1 MVIIISISQ
10 MDRLRLPE
18 VLSFSHIN
26 KHQSQESHRDCLIQS
41 LQLLTQR
48 KSTEQEKVRNMPGEP
63 SEAAETGTQVPGGDE
78 WAEGRRARLGRQD

>member
-18 VLSFSHIN
+18 VLSFAHIN
-26 KHQSQESHRDCLIQS
+26 KRQSQESHRDCLIQS
-41 LQLLTQR
+41 LQLLTQG
-48 KSTEQEKVRNMPGEP
+48 KSTEQEKVRSTGEP

-78 WAEGRRARLGRQD
+78 WAEGSRGRLGRQD